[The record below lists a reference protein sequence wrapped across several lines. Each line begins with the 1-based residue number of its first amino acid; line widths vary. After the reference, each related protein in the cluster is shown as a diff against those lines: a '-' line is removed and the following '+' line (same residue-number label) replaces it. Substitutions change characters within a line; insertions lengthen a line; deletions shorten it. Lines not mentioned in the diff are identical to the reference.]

1 MPIKALWKKKLSHPT
16 AEDREGGGSTWGT
29 GRAAEENTQQR
40 DQDTNLT
47 SHQHLRRQPD
57 RVSKLWEPVSEAVS
71 PASPAAPG
79 VRTGSGP
86 LADTCAPSPANS
98 GKAIPAF
105 CGSACGVSLVLR
117 IWGQPFPRGS
127 EGCPSPVAGQSPAL
141 CTLPG
146 LTPRCQALS
155 NGHSGAQKLPGQW
168 QSPSP
173 PVRGRRR
180 DSELP
185 CGCPPTFCSRL
196 SGR

>member
-1 MPIKALWKKKLSHPT
+1 MQQ
-16 AEDREGGGSTWGT
+16 
-29 GRAAEENTQQR
+29 EENTQQR
-40 DQDTNLT
+40 DQDTNMI

-57 RVSKLWEPVSEAVS
+57 RVSKFWEPLSEAVS

-86 LADTCAPSPANS
+86 LADTRAPSPANS

-105 CGSACGVSLVLR
+105 CCSACGVSLMLR
-117 IWGQPFPRGS
+117 IWGHPFPRDS
-127 EGCPSPVAGQSPAL
+127 EGCPSPCSRAWGASAVARQSPAL

-155 NGHSGAQKLPGQW
+155 NGHRGAQKLPGQW

-173 PVRGRRR
+173 PVRRRRR

-185 CGCPPTFCSRL
+185 LGCPPTFCSRP